1 MTFKKG
7 FHLTYCTNI
16 HPGETWEETFGNLK
30 EYLPSIKEKVN
41 PGRPFGIGLRLSDIA
56 ARELLAN
63 DNLFRFRQWLEAN
76 GFYVFTINGFPYGG
90 FHRTIVK
97 DKVHLPDWNSRERIE
112 YTVRLIKI
120 LNFLLPQGIE
130 GGISTSPISY
140 RHWFK
145 TNEQMDHIFRKASFH
160 FAVVT
165 EYLMQVKNESG
176 KVIHLD
182 IEPEPDGIIED
193 TRGMINFYNNW
204 LVPGAVKYFSE
215 IKNMNAQESETV
227 IREHIK
233 VCFDV
238 CHSSV
243 LFENPAEMLALY
255 KKEKIGIGKIQI
267 SAALKFKPAGLDHKE
282 LTIKLKSISDKIY
295 LHQVAGKYQKEIKR
309 YNDLPDMINDN
320 NYESCEEWRIH
331 YHVPLFVPNYGILES
346 TQDDILNVFQLLQ
359 HQSITNVLEI
369 ETYTW
374 NVLPDEVKIDLT
386 ESIVNEFKWVL
397 ENMKVQYQN
406 LWIK

>member
-16 HPGETWEETFGNLK
+16 HPGETWDETFGNLK
-30 EYLPSIKEKVN
+30 EYIPSIKEKVN
-41 PGRPFGIGLRLSDIA
+41 PGRPFGIGLRVSDIA

-76 GFYVFTINGFPYGG
+76 GLYVFTINGFPYGG

-112 YTVRLIKI
+112 YTARLIKI
-120 LNFLLPQGIE
+120 LNILLPQGVE
-130 GGISTSPISY
+130 GGISTSPVSY

-145 TNEQMDHIFRKASFH
+145 TNEQMDHVLRKAAFH
-160 FAVVT
+160 FAVVV
-165 EYLMQVKNESG
+165 EYLMQVKSESG

-182 IEPEPDGIIED
+182 IEPEPDGIVED

-204 LVPGAVKYFSE
+204 LLPVGVKYLSE
-215 IKNMNAQESETV
+215 IRKVSTQEAEAA
-227 IREHIK
+227 IREHIR

-238 CHSSV
+238 CHASV
-243 LFENPAEMLALY
+243 VFENPVEMLMRY
-255 KKEKIGIGKIQI
+255 MKEKIRIGKIQL
-267 SAALKFKPAGLDHKE
+267 SAALKFRTAGTDLKD
-282 LTIKLKSISDKIY
+282 LTSKLRSLSDKIY
-295 LHQVAGKYQKEIKR
+295 LHQVAGMHQGEIKR
-309 YNDLPDMINDN
+309 YKDLPDMLN
-320 NYESCEEWRIH
+320 EKEFTACEEWRIH
-331 YHVPLFVPNYGILES
+331 YHVPLFLSTYGILES
-346 TQDDILNVFQLLQ
+346 TQEDILNVFQLLQ
-359 HQSITNVLEI
+359 HQSVTNALEI

-374 NVLPDEVKIDLT
+374 SVLPDEVKMDLT

-397 ENMKVQYQN
+397 DSMKVQYQN